1 MSVPGKCL
9 CGAIEVS
16 LSEAPDQIIACHCT
30 SCQRTTGGG
39 ASYNIIKPDESAKLT
54 KGSTKAFHETAD
66 SGNSLERH
74 FCGDCGSPIYSVTTS
89 YPGLKIWKA
98 GLFAGFDGMK
108 VVTNIWCG
116 SAPSWASID
125 GTIPSHA
132 KARQ

>member
-1 MSVPGKCL
+1 MSNQKNVLGLELAPC
-9 CGAIEVS
+9 S
-16 LSEAPDQIIACHCT
+16 LDPL
-30 SCQRTTGGG
+30 TGFFRDGCC
-39 ASYNIIKPDESAKLT
+39 NT
-54 KGSTKAFHETAD
+54 
-66 SGNSLERH
+66 GNSDAGTHTVCAIMTKEFLNFSKAQGNDLSTPRKE
-74 FCGDCGSPIYSVTTS
+74 FNF
-89 YPGLKIWKA
+89 PGLKIWKA

>member
-30 SCQRTTGGG
+30 SCQRATGGA

-89 YPGLKIWKA
+89 
-98 GLFAGFDGMK
+98 
-108 VVTNIWCG
+108 
-116 SAPSWASID
+116 
-125 GTIPSHA
+125 
-132 KARQ
+132 